1 MKMKDADKTKDQ
13 LIHELVE
20 LRKQLAELKDSE
32 SKSSME
38 LSKSEAHYRQLMENP
53 MVGVWQADTQARFV
67 FINKRLAEMSGY
79 SQDEVIGMSMM
90 VPIAPELRPWLA
102 ERLQKRKRANFLPEV
117 VEAEMIRKDGSRY
130 TALVAPARLY
140 DAKGKVSGFIG
151 SMIDISDRKRAEES
165 LQKARNELERLVDEK
180 TAELS
185 KTIKLLKREISGR
198 KQTKEKLEHQKQH
211 LESLITYSSLAI
223 VKLDEKHTI
232 ISCNR
237 DFEKLFHY
245 KESEIVGKNLDE
257 LITGQQY
264 IKDAVSYTKETLSG
278 KAIHGYGERKR
289 KDGTN
294 IYVEIFGVPVVID
307 GKLVGAYGIYQDIS
321 ERKQA
326 EERLRES
333 EERYRSIVEYSHDGI
348 LIVDESYRFVYVNEV
363 LCRILGRSA
372 KEIIGQDFRKF
383 LDDESRELVS
393 NRYILRQKGV
403 ETPPRYEF
411 NVVRKNG
418 EKRRV
423 EISSTVIK
431 DSANNLKT
439 VAQLLDITERKQAE
453 ELFRTLFDRSPV
465 GLFIIQDRKFQLIN
479 PQFLELTGYKEDEF
493 LGKDSLAFIL
503 PEDRNIVR
511 ENTIKMLKGKISLPF
526 ELRVINKTGETRW
539 IEQTITSIQF
549 NGRLAVLGYYV
560 DISERKQAKEAL
572 EQSEERY
579 RTLVEN
585 SFDGIFVQKG
595 PTIIFTNQRLNEML
609 GYDEGELLGLDHWLV
624 YHPDY
629 REVTRKRAQARMR
642 GEKVLPQYEVKL
654 QRKDGSWLY
663 GEVSARVIS
672 FEEEHGIQVWVR
684 DITERK
690 RAEEELRDSE
700 ERLKTI
706 LDSLQAGIVC
716 INAETHTIV
725 DANPAAIAMI
735 GAPKEQIIGH
745 VCHKYICPAE
755 KGKCPIT
762 DFGEEVDKSERTLLT
777 ANDKEIPILKTVTP
791 ILLNGQ
797 AHLLDIFIDITEKK
811 KLEAQLQQAQKMEA
825 IGTLAGG
832 IAHDFNNI
840 LQAISGYTQLLLMGK
855 GADNPDYEKLEAIE
869 KSSQRASDLTK
880 QLLIFSRKVESKLR
894 PMDLNKETEQVSK
907 MLERTIPKMI
917 NIELHLAENLNIINA
932 DPAQI
937 EQILMNLGVNARDA
951 MPNGGRLIFETE
963 NMILDEHYC
972 KIHLGSKPGHYVKLG
987 ISDTG
992 HGMDKEILKHIF
1004 DPFYTTKE
1012 IGKGTGLGL
1021 AMVYGIVK
1029 SHNGYIMC
1037 YSEPDEGTIFKIYF
1051 PVIKKETESLEQ
1063 KEEIFPIKGGNETVL
1078 LVDDEEAIRE
1088 LGKDILARFGYT
1100 VLMASDGETALEI
1113 YRENKKEISLVILDI
1128 IMPGMGGRKCLE
1140 ELLKINPELRIIIAS
1155 GYSVNGPSKEILKA
1169 GAKGFIGKP
1178 YNINQ
1183 ILKGVRET
1191 LDN

>member
-1 MKMKDADKTKDQ
+1 MKMKDADKTKAQ
-13 LIHELVE
+13 LIHEL
-20 LRKQLAELKDSE
+20 
-32 SKSSME
+32 
-38 LSKSEAHYRQLMENP
+38 
-53 MVGVWQADTQARFV
+53 
-67 FINKRLAEMSGY
+67 AEM
-79 SQDEVIGMSMM
+79 
-90 VPIAPELRPWLA
+90 
-102 ERLQKRKRANFLPEV
+102 RLEITKYE
-117 VEAEMIRKDGSRY
+117 
-130 TALVAPARLY
+130 
-140 DAKGKVSGFIG
+140 
-151 SMIDISDRKRAEES
+151 
-165 LQKARNELERLVDEK
+165 ELE
-180 TAELS
+180 T
-185 KTIKLLKREISGR
+185 KLK
-198 KQTKEKLEHQKQH
+198 KTKEKLEHQKKH
-211 LESLITYSSLAI
+211 LESLIKYSSLAI
-223 VKLDEKHTI
+223 VTLDGKHTI

-237 DFEKLFHY
+237 DFEKLFQFE
-245 KESEIVGKNLDE
+245 ESKIIGKNLDE
-257 LITGQQY
+257 LIAGQQY
-264 IKDAVSYTKETLSG
+264 IDNAVSYTKETLSG

-307 GKLVGAYGIYQDIS
+307 GKLVGAYGIYQDVS

-348 LIVDESYRFVYVNEV
+348 LIVDESYRFIYVNEV

-403 ETPPRYEF
+403 ETPQRYEF
-411 NVVRKNG
+411 NVVREND
-418 EKRRV
+418 EKRCV

-431 DSANNLKT
+431 DSANNVKT

-465 GLFIIQDRKFQLIN
+465 GLFIIQDRNFQLIN
-479 PQFLELTGYKEDEF
+479 PQFLQLTGYKEDEF
-493 LGKDSLAFIL
+493 IGTDSLAFIL

-511 ENTIKMLKGKISLPF
+511 ENTIKILKGELTFPF

-539 IEQTITSIQF
+539 IEQTITSIHY
-549 NGRLAVLGYYV
+549 NGRPAVLGYYV
-560 DISERKQAKEAL
+560 DISERKK
-572 EQSEERY
+572 
-579 RTLVEN
+579 
-585 SFDGIFVQKG
+585 
-595 PTIIFTNQRLNEML
+595 
-609 GYDEGELLGLDHWLV
+609 
-624 YHPDY
+624 
-629 REVTRKRAQARMR
+629 
-642 GEKVLPQYEVKL
+642 
-654 QRKDGSWLY
+654 
-663 GEVSARVIS
+663 
-672 FEEEHGIQVWVR
+672 
-684 DITERK
+684 
-690 RAEEELRDSE
+690 AEEELRDSE

-706 LDSLQAGIVC
+706 LDSIQAGIVC

-725 DANPAAIAMI
+725 DVNPAAIEMI

-755 KGKCPIT
+755 KGKCPIS
-762 DFGEEVDKSERTLLT
+762 DLGQEVDKSERTLLT
-777 ANDKEIPILKTVTP
+777 ATGAEVPILKTVTP
-791 ILLNGQ
+791 ILLSGQ

-840 LQAISGYTQLLLMGK
+840 LQAISGYTQILLMEK
-855 GADNPDYEKLEAIE
+855 EASDPDFEKLEAVE
-869 KSSQRASDLTK
+869 KSAQRASDLTK

-894 PMDLNKETEQVSK
+894 PIDLKREIEQVSK
-907 MLERTIPKMI
+907 MLKRTIPKMI
-917 NIELHLAENLNIINA
+917 NIELHLAENLKIINA

-937 EQILMNLGVNARDA
+937 EQIMMNLGVNAMDA

-963 NMILDEHYC
+963 NVILDEQYC
-972 KIHLGSKPGHYVKLG
+972 KTHLGAKPGHYVKLS

-992 HGMDKEILKHIF
+992 HGMDKETIEHIF

-1012 IGKGTGLGL
+1012 TGKGTGLGL

-1051 PVIKKETESLEQ
+1051 PVIEKEAERVES
-1063 KEEIFPIKGGNETVL
+1063 EEEKVHIKGGNETIL

-1088 LGKDILARFGYT
+1088 LGKNILTRFGYT
-1100 VLMASDGETALEI
+1100 VLMVSDGETALEV
-1113 YRENKKEISLVILDI
+1113 YREKKEKISLVILDI
-1128 IMPGMGGRKCLE
+1128 IMPGMGGRECLKK
-1140 ELLKINPELRIIIAS
+1140 LFKMNPKSKVIIAS
-1155 GYSVNGPSKEILKA
+1155 GYSINGSTKEALEA

-1183 ILKGVRET
+1183 MLKAVREA

>member
-1 MKMKDADKTKDQ
+1 MKDADKTKEQ
-13 LIHELVE
+13 LIPELVE

-38 LSKSEAHYRQLMENP
+38 LSKSEARYRQLVENP
-53 MVGVWQADTQARFV
+53 LVAVWQADTQGRFV
-67 FINKRLAEMSGY
+67 FINKRLADMSGY

-102 ERLQKRKRANFLPEV
+102 ERLQKRKGANFLPDV
-117 VEAEMIRKDGSRY
+117 VEAEMIRKDRSRY

-140 DAKGKVSGFIG
+140 DAKGKFIGFIG

-165 LQKARNELERLVDEK
+165 LQKAHNELERLVDEK

-185 KTIKLLKREISGR
+185 KTIKLLKGEISKR
-198 KQTKEKLEHQKQH
+198 KQTKEKLEHQKKH
-211 LESLITYSSLAI
+211 LESLFKYSSLAI
-223 VKLDEKHTI
+223 VTLDEKQTI

-237 DFEKLFHY
+237 DFEKLFQFE
-245 KESEIVGKNLDE
+245 ESEIVGKNLDE

-264 IKDAVSYTKETLSG
+264 IKDAVSYTKETLEG
-278 KAIHGYGERKR
+278 KAIHGYGERKK

-348 LIVDESYRFVYVNEV
+348 LIVDESYRFTYVNEE

-393 NRYILRQKGV
+393 TRYILRQKG
-403 ETPPRYEF
+403 EQTPPRYEF

-453 ELFRTLFDRSPV
+453 DLFRTLFDRSPV

-493 LGKDSLAFIL
+493 IGKDSLTFIL

-511 ENTIKMLKGKISLPF
+511 ENTIEMLTGKLTLPF

-539 IEQTITSIQF
+539 IEQTITSIHY
-549 NGRLAVLGYYV
+549 NGRSAVLGYYV
-560 DISERKQAKEAL
+560 DISESKLVEQELRK
-572 EQSEERY
+572 SEERY
-579 RTLVEN
+579 RMLFKQ
-585 SFDGIFVQKG
+585 SPLGIMHFDQKG
-595 PTIIFTNQRLNEML
+595 VIVDCNEKFIEIMGSPREKLIGFDML
-609 GYDEGELLGLDHWLV
+609 KSLRDKKMLSAIKTALSGGTGYYEG
-624 YHPDY
+624 DY
-629 REVTRKRAQARMR
+629 LSVTGGKLTPMRAIYNRITS
-642 GEKVLPQYEVKL
+642 E
-654 QRKDGSWLY
+654 DGSFLGGVSLY
-663 GEVSARVIS
+663 E
-672 FEEEHGIQVWVR
+672 

-706 LDSLQAGIVC
+706 LDSIQAGIVC

-725 DANPAAIAMI
+725 DANPAAIEMI

-755 KGKCPIT
+755 RGKCPIT
-762 DFGEEVDKSERTLLT
+762 DFGQEVEQAERTLLT
-777 ANDKEIPILKTVTP
+777 ANGKEIPILKTATP
-791 ILLNGQ
+791 ILLSGQ

-811 KLEAQLQQAQKMEA
+811 GLEAQLQQAQKMEA

-840 LQAISGYTQLLLMGK
+840 LQAIFGYTEILLIGK
-855 GADNPDYEKLEAIE
+855 GADNPDHEKLEAIE
-869 KSSQRASDLTK
+869 TSAQRASDLTK

-907 MLERTIPKMI
+907 ILERTIPKMI

-963 NMILDEHYC
+963 DIILDEHYC
-972 KIHLGSKPGHYVKLG
+972 KIHLGSKPGHYVKLS

-992 HGMDKEILKHIF
+992 HGMDKETLKHIF

-1051 PVIKKETESLEQ
+1051 PVIEKETERVEP
-1063 KEEIFPIKGGNETVL
+1063 KEEKFPIKGGNETIL

-1088 LGKDILARFGYT
+1088 LGKDIITRFGYT
-1100 VLMASDGETALEI
+1100 VLIASDGETALEI

-1155 GYSVNGPSKEILKA
+1155 GYSMNGPSKEVIKA
-1169 GAKGFIGKP
+1169 GAKGFISKP

-1183 ILKGVRET
+1183 ILKAVRET

>member
-1 MKMKDADKTKDQ
+1 MKMKDADKTKEQ

-20 LRKQLAELKDSE
+20 LRKQHAELKESE
-32 SKSSME
+32 SKSAME
-38 LSKSEAHYRQLMENP
+38 LSKSEARYQQLVENSL
-53 MVGVWQADTQARFV
+53 VGVWQADTQARFV

-102 ERLQKRKRANFLPEV
+102 ERLQKRKRADFLPDV

-140 DAKGKVSGFIG
+140 DAKGKLSGFIG
-151 SMIDISDRKRAEES
+151 SMIDISDRKRSEES

-185 KTIKLLKREISGR
+185 KTIKLLKREISER
-198 KQTKEKLEHQKQH
+198 KQTKEKLEHQKKH
-211 LESLITYSSLAI
+211 LESLLTYSSLAI
-223 VKLDEKHTI
+223 VTLDEGQKI
-232 ISCNR
+232 SSCNR
-237 DFEKLFHY
+237 DFEKLFKY
-245 KESEIVGKNLDE
+245 KKFEIVGKNLDE
-257 LITGQQY
+257 LIAGQQY
-264 IKDAVSYTKETLSG
+264 RENAVSYTKETLKG
-278 KAIHGYGERKR
+278 KTIHGYGERKR
-289 KDGTN
+289 KDGTT

-326 EERLRES
+326 EE
-333 EERYRSIVEYSHDGI
+333 
-348 LIVDESYRFVYVNEV
+348 
-363 LCRILGRSA
+363 
-372 KEIIGQDFRKF
+372 
-383 LDDESRELVS
+383 
-393 NRYILRQKGV
+393 
-403 ETPPRYEF
+403 
-411 NVVRKNG
+411 
-418 EKRRV
+418 
-423 EISSTVIK
+423 
-431 DSANNLKT
+431 
-439 VAQLLDITERKQAE
+439 
-453 ELFRTLFDRSPV
+453 LFRTLFDKSPV

-479 PQFLELTGYKEDEF
+479 PKFLELTGYKEDEF

-511 ENTIKMLKGKISLPF
+511 ENTIKMLKGKLILPF

-539 IEQTITSIQF
+539 IEQTITSIHY
-549 NGRLAVLGYYV
+549 NGRPAVLGYYV
-560 DISERKQAKEAL
+560 DISERKRV
-572 EQSEERY
+572 EQELRKSEERY
-579 RTLVEN
+579 RMLFKQ
-585 SFDGIFVQKG
+585 SPLGIIHFDQKG
-595 PTIIFTNQRLNEML
+595 VIVDCNEKFVEIMGSSRKKLIGFNML
-609 GYDEGELLGLDHWLV
+609 QSLRDKKMLSAVKIALSGGTGYYEG
-624 YHPDY
+624 DY
-629 REVTRKRAQARMR
+629 LSVTGGKLTPMRAIYNRITS
-642 GEKVLPQYEVKL
+642 E
-654 QRKDGSWLY
+654 DGSFLGGVSLY
-663 GEVSARVIS
+663 E
-672 FEEEHGIQVWVR
+672 

-716 INAETHTIV
+716 INVETHTIV
-725 DANPAAIAMI
+725 DANPAAIEMI

-762 DFGEEVDKSERTLLT
+762 DLGQEVDKSERILLA
-777 ANDKEIPILKTVTP
+777 ANGKEIPILKTVTP
-791 ILLNGQ
+791 ILLSGQ

-840 LQAISGYTQLLLMGK
+840 LQAIFGYTQILLMGK
-855 GADNPDYEKLEAIE
+855 EADNPDYEKLEAIE
-869 KSSQRASDLTK
+869 KSAQRASDLTK

-894 PMDLNKETEQVSK
+894 PMDLNKETEQVSQI
-907 MLERTIPKMI
+907 LERTIPKMV
-917 NIELHLAENLNIINA
+917 NIELHLAENLNIVNA

-963 NMILDEHYC
+963 NIILDEHYC
-972 KIHLGSKPGHYVKLG
+972 KIHLGSKPGHYVKLS

-992 HGMDKEILKHIF
+992 HGMDKETLKHIF

-1037 YSEPDEGTIFKIYF
+1037 YSEPGEGTTFKIYF
-1051 PVIKKETESLEQ
+1051 PVIKKEIESLEP
-1063 KEEIFPIKGGNETVL
+1063 KEETFPVKGGNETIL

-1088 LGKDILARFGYT
+1088 LGKDILTGFGYT

-1113 YRENKKEISLVILDI
+1113 YRENKKEISLAILDI

-1155 GYSVNGPSKEILKA
+1155 GYSMNGPGKKVLKA
-1169 GAKGFIGKP
+1169 GAKDFISKP

-1183 ILKGVRET
+1183 ILKAVRET

>member
-1 MKMKDADKTKDQ
+1 MKMEDVDKTKAQ
-13 LIHELVE
+13 LIHEL
-20 LRKQLAELKDSE
+20 
-32 SKSSME
+32 
-38 LSKSEAHYRQLMENP
+38 
-53 MVGVWQADTQARFV
+53 
-67 FINKRLAEMSGY
+67 AEM
-79 SQDEVIGMSMM
+79 
-90 VPIAPELRPWLA
+90 
-102 ERLQKRKRANFLPEV
+102 RLEITKYE
-117 VEAEMIRKDGSRY
+117 
-130 TALVAPARLY
+130 
-140 DAKGKVSGFIG
+140 
-151 SMIDISDRKRAEES
+151 
-165 LQKARNELERLVDEK
+165 ELE
-180 TAELS
+180 T
-185 KTIKLLKREISGR
+185 KLK
-198 KQTKEKLEHQKQH
+198 KTKEKLEHQKKH
-211 LESLITYSSLAI
+211 LESLIKYSSLAI
-223 VKLDEKHTI
+223 VTLDEKHTI

-237 DFEKLFHY
+237 DFEKLFQFE
-245 KESEIVGKNLDE
+245 ESKIIGKNLDE
-257 LITGQQY
+257 LIAGKQY
-264 IKDAVSYTKETLSG
+264 LDNAVSYTKETLSG

-307 GKLVGAYGIYQDIS
+307 GKLVGAYGIYQDVS

-348 LIVDESYRFVYVNEV
+348 LIVDESYRFIYVNEV

-411 NVVRKNG
+411 NVVREND
-418 EKRRV
+418 EKRCV

-465 GLFIIQDRKFQLIN
+465 GLFIIQDRNFQLIN

-503 PEDRNIVR
+503 PEDRYIVR
-511 ENTIKMLKGKISLPF
+511 ENTIKMLKGKLLFPF

-549 NGRLAVLGYYV
+549 NGRPAVLGYYV
-560 DISERKQAKEAL
+560 DI
-572 EQSEERY
+572 
-579 RTLVEN
+579 
-585 SFDGIFVQKG
+585 
-595 PTIIFTNQRLNEML
+595 
-609 GYDEGELLGLDHWLV
+609 
-624 YHPDY
+624 
-629 REVTRKRAQARMR
+629 
-642 GEKVLPQYEVKL
+642 
-654 QRKDGSWLY
+654 
-663 GEVSARVIS
+663 
-672 FEEEHGIQVWVR
+672 
-684 DITERK
+684 TERK
-690 RAEEELRDSE
+690 KAEEELRDSE

-706 LDSLQAGIVC
+706 LDSIQAGIVC

-725 DANPAAIAMI
+725 DVNPAAIEMI

-755 KGKCPIT
+755 KGKCPIS
-762 DFGEEVDKSERTLLT
+762 DLGQEVDKSERTLLT
-777 ANDKEIPILKTVTP
+777 ATGAEVPILKTVTP
-791 ILLNGQ
+791 ILLSGQ

-840 LQAISGYTQLLLMGK
+840 LQAISGYTQILLMEK
-855 GADNPDYEKLEAIE
+855 EASDPDFEKLEAVE
-869 KSSQRASDLTK
+869 KSAQRASDLTK

-894 PMDLNKETEQVSK
+894 PIDLKREIEQVSK
-907 MLERTIPKMI
+907 MLKRTIPKMI
-917 NIELHLAENLNIINA
+917 NIELHLAENLKIINA

-937 EQILMNLGVNARDA
+937 EQIMMNLGVNAMDA

-963 NMILDEHYC
+963 NVILDEQYC
-972 KIHLGSKPGHYVKLG
+972 KTHLGAKPGRYVKLS

-992 HGMDKEILKHIF
+992 HGMDKETIEHIF

-1012 IGKGTGLGL
+1012 TGKGTGLGL

-1051 PVIKKETESLEQ
+1051 PVIEKETERVES
-1063 KEEIFPIKGGNETVL
+1063 EEEKVHIKGGKETIL

-1088 LGKDILARFGYT
+1088 LGKNILTRFGYT
-1100 VLMASDGETALEI
+1100 VLMVSDGETALEV
-1113 YRENKKEISLVILDI
+1113 YREKKEKISLVILDI
-1128 IMPGMGGRKCLE
+1128 IMPGMGGRECLKK
-1140 ELLKINPELRIIIAS
+1140 LFKMNPKLKVIIAS
-1155 GYSVNGPSKEILKA
+1155 GYSINGSTKEALEA

-1183 ILKGVRET
+1183 MLKAVREA

>member
-1 MKMKDADKTKDQ
+1 MKDADKTKDQ

-32 SKSSME
+32 SKSAME
-38 LSKSEAHYRQLMENP
+38 LSKSEARYRQLMENP

-185 KTIKLLKREISGR
+185 KTIKLLKKEISGR

-223 VKLDEKHTI
+223 VTLDEKQTI

-237 DFEKLFHY
+237 DFEKLFQY

-278 KAIHGYGERKR
+278 KTIHGYGERKR

-348 LIVDESYRFVYVNEV
+348 LIVDESYRFIYVNEE

-453 ELFRTLFDRSPV
+453 DLFRTLFNKSPV

-479 PQFLELTGYKEDEF
+479 PQFLELTGYNEDEF
-493 LGKDSLAFIL
+493 IGKDSLAFIL

-549 NGRLAVLGYYV
+549 NGRQAVLGHYV

-585 SFDGIFVQKG
+585 SFDGISVQKG
-595 PTIIFTNQRLNEML
+595 SKIIFTNQQLNEML
-609 GYDEGELLGLDHWLV
+609 GYDEGELVGLDHWLV

-642 GEKVLPQYEVKL
+642 GEKVTHQYEVKL

-684 DITERK
+684 DINERK
-690 RAEEELRDSE
+690 QAEEELRDSE

-706 LDSLQAGIVC
+706 LNSIQAGIVC

-725 DANPAAIAMI
+725 DANPAAIEMI

-762 DFGEEVDKSERTLLT
+762 DLGQEVDNSERTLLT
-777 ANDKEIPILKTVTP
+777 ATGAEVPILKTVTP

-797 AHLLDIFIDITEKK
+797 AHLLDIFIDITEKR

-855 GADNPDYEKLEAIE
+855 EADNPDYEKLEAIE
-869 KSSQRASDLTK
+869 KSAQRASDLTK

-907 MLERTIPKMI
+907 ILERTIPKMI

-963 NMILDEHYC
+963 NIILDEQYC
-972 KIHLGSKPGHYVKLG
+972 KIHLGSKSGHYVKLS

-992 HGMDKEILKHIF
+992 HGMDKETLKYIF

-1012 IGKGTGLGL
+1012 TGKGTGLGL

-1029 SHNGYIMC
+1029 NHNGYIMC

-1051 PVIKKETESLEQ
+1051 PVIEKEIERVES
-1063 KEEIFPIKGGNETVL
+1063 KEEKVHIKGGNETIL

-1088 LGKDILARFGYT
+1088 LGKDILTRFGYT

-1140 ELLKINPELRIIIAS
+1140 ELLKINPELRIVIAS
-1155 GYSVNGPSKEILKA
+1155 GYSMNGPSKEVLKA

-1183 ILKGVRET
+1183 ILKAVRET

>member
-1 MKMKDADKTKDQ
+1 MKMKDADKTKAQ
-13 LIHELVE
+13 LIHEL
-20 LRKQLAELKDSE
+20 
-32 SKSSME
+32 
-38 LSKSEAHYRQLMENP
+38 
-53 MVGVWQADTQARFV
+53 
-67 FINKRLAEMSGY
+67 AEM
-79 SQDEVIGMSMM
+79 
-90 VPIAPELRPWLA
+90 
-102 ERLQKRKRANFLPEV
+102 RLEITKYE
-117 VEAEMIRKDGSRY
+117 
-130 TALVAPARLY
+130 
-140 DAKGKVSGFIG
+140 
-151 SMIDISDRKRAEES
+151 
-165 LQKARNELERLVDEK
+165 ELE
-180 TAELS
+180 T
-185 KTIKLLKREISGR
+185 KLK
-198 KQTKEKLEHQKQH
+198 KTKEKLEHQKKH
-211 LESLITYSSLAI
+211 LESLIKYSSLAI
-223 VKLDEKHTI
+223 VTLDGKHTI

-237 DFEKLFHY
+237 DFEKLFQFE
-245 KESEIVGKNLDE
+245 ESKIIGKNLDE
-257 LITGQQY
+257 LIAGQQY
-264 IKDAVSYTKETLSG
+264 IDNAVSYTKETLSG

-348 LIVDESYRFVYVNEV
+348 LIVDESYRFTYVNEE

-393 NRYILRQKGV
+393 TRYILRQKGAQ
-403 ETPPRYEF
+403 TPPRYEF

-453 ELFRTLFDRSPV
+453 DLFRTLFDRSPV

-493 LGKDSLAFIL
+493 IGKDSLTFIL

-511 ENTIKMLKGKISLPF
+511 ENTIEMLTGKLTLPF

-539 IEQTITSIQF
+539 IEQTITSIHY
-549 NGRLAVLGYYV
+549 NGRPAVLGYYV
-560 DISERKQAKEAL
+560 DISERKK
-572 EQSEERY
+572 
-579 RTLVEN
+579 
-585 SFDGIFVQKG
+585 
-595 PTIIFTNQRLNEML
+595 
-609 GYDEGELLGLDHWLV
+609 
-624 YHPDY
+624 
-629 REVTRKRAQARMR
+629 
-642 GEKVLPQYEVKL
+642 
-654 QRKDGSWLY
+654 
-663 GEVSARVIS
+663 
-672 FEEEHGIQVWVR
+672 
-684 DITERK
+684 
-690 RAEEELRDSE
+690 AEEELRDSE

-706 LDSLQAGIVC
+706 LDSIQAGIVC

-725 DANPAAIAMI
+725 DVNPAAIEMI

-755 KGKCPIT
+755 KGKCPIS
-762 DFGEEVDKSERTLLT
+762 DLGQEVDKSERTLLT
-777 ANDKEIPILKTVTP
+777 ATGAEVPILKTVTP
-791 ILLNGQ
+791 ILLSGQ

-840 LQAISGYTQLLLMGK
+840 LQAISGYTQILLMEK
-855 GADNPDYEKLEAIE
+855 EASDPDFEKLEAVE
-869 KSSQRASDLTK
+869 KSAQRASDLTK

-894 PMDLNKETEQVSK
+894 PIDLKREIEQVSK
-907 MLERTIPKMI
+907 MLKRTIPKMI
-917 NIELHLAENLNIINA
+917 NIELHLAENLKIINA

-937 EQILMNLGVNARDA
+937 EQIMMNLGVNAMDA

-963 NMILDEHYC
+963 NVILDEQYC
-972 KIHLGSKPGHYVKLG
+972 KTHLGAKPGHYVKLS

-992 HGMDKEILKHIF
+992 HGMDKETIEHIF

-1012 IGKGTGLGL
+1012 TGKGTGLGL

-1051 PVIKKETESLEQ
+1051 PVIEKETERVES
-1063 KEEIFPIKGGNETVL
+1063 KEEKVHIKGGNETIL

-1155 GYSVNGPSKEILKA
+1155 GYSINGPSKEVLKA
-1169 GAKGFIGKP
+1169 GAKGFISKP

-1183 ILKGVRET
+1183 ILKAVRET

>member
-1 MKMKDADKTKDQ
+1 MKMKDADKTKEQ

-38 LSKSEAHYRQLMENP
+38 LSKSETRYRQLVENP
-53 MVGVWQADTQARFV
+53 LVGVWQADTQARFV

-90 VPIAPELRPWLA
+90 VPIDPELRPWLV
-102 ERLQKRKRANFLPEV
+102 ERLQKHKTANFLPDV

-140 DAKGKVSGFIG
+140 DAKGKFSGFIG

-165 LQKARNELERLVDEK
+165 LQKTRNELESLVDEK

-185 KTIKLLKREISGR
+185 KTIKLLEKEISQR
-198 KQTKEKLEHQKQH
+198 KQTKEKLEHQKKH
-211 LESLITYSSLAI
+211 LESLLKFSSLAI
-223 VKLDEKHTI
+223 VNLDEKHTI

-237 DFEKLFHY
+237 DFEKLFQFE
-245 KESEIVGKNLDE
+245 ESEIVGKNLDE

-278 KAIHGYGERKR
+278 KAIHGYGERKK

-307 GKLVGAYGIYQDIS
+307 GKLVGAYGIYQDIT
-321 ERKQA
+321 ERKQL
-326 EERLRES
+326 EEKLRES
-333 EERYRSIVEYSHDGI
+333 EERYRSIVENSHDGI
-348 LIVDESYRFVYVNEV
+348 LIVDESYRFTYVNEE
-363 LCRILGRSA
+363 LCQILGRSA
-372 KEIIGQDFRKF
+372 KDIIGQDFRKF
-383 LDDESRELVS
+383 LDDESRKLVADY
-393 NRYILRQKGV
+393 YIDRQKGEDV
-403 ETPPRYEF
+403 PRRYEF
-411 NVVRKNG
+411 NVIRKNG

-439 VAQLLDITERKQAE
+439 IAQLLDITEQKQTM
-453 ELFRTLFDRSPV
+453 ELFQTLFNRSPV

-503 PEDRNIVR
+503 PEDRNKVR
-511 ENTIKMLKGKISLPF
+511 ENTIKMLKGKISLPL

-539 IEQTITSIQF
+539 IEQTITSIHYD
-549 NGRLAVLGYYV
+549 GRPAVLGYYV
-560 DISERKQAKEAL
+560 DISERKL
-572 EQSEERY
+572 VEQELRKSEERY
-579 RTLVEN
+579 RMLFKQ
-585 SFDGIFVQKG
+585 SPLGIMHFDQKG
-595 PTIIFTNQRLNEML
+595 VIVDCNEKFIEIMGSSREKLIGFNML
-609 GYDEGELLGLDHWLV
+609 KSLRDKKMLSAVKTALSGGTGYYEG
-624 YHPDY
+624 DY
-629 REVTRKRAQARMR
+629 LSVTGGKLTPMRAIYNRITS
-642 GEKVLPQYEVKL
+642 E
-654 QRKDGSWLY
+654 DGSFLGGVSLY
-663 GEVSARVIS
+663 E
-672 FEEEHGIQVWVR
+672 

-706 LDSLQAGIVC
+706 LDSIQAGIVC

-725 DANPAAIAMI
+725 DANPAAIEMI

-840 LQAISGYTQLLLMGK
+840 LQAIFGYTQILLIGK
-855 GADNPDYEKLEAIE
+855 GADNPDHEKLEAIE
-869 KSSQRASDLTK
+869 KSAQRASDLTK

-972 KIHLGSKPGHYVKLG
+972 KIHLGSKPGHYVKLS

-1063 KEEIFPIKGGNETVL
+1063 KEEIFPIKGGNETIL

-1155 GYSVNGPSKEILKA
+1155 GYSINGPSKEVLKA
-1169 GAKGFIGKP
+1169 GAKGFISKP

-1183 ILKGVRET
+1183 ILKAVRET

>member
-1 MKMKDADKTKDQ
+1 MKDADKTKGQ

-20 LRKQLAELKDSE
+20 LRKQLTELKDSE
-32 SKSSME
+32 SKSAME
-38 LSKSEAHYRQLMENP
+38 LSKSEERYRQLVENTL
-53 MVGVWQADTQARFV
+53 VGVWQADTQARFV

-102 ERLQKRKRANFLPEV
+102 KRLQKRKRADFLPDV

-140 DAKGKVSGFIG
+140 DAKGKLSGFIG

-185 KTIKLLKREISGR
+185 KTIKLLKREISER
-198 KQTKEKLEHQKQH
+198 KQTKEKLEHQKKH
-211 LESLITYSSLAI
+211 LESLLTYSSLAI
-223 VKLDEKHTI
+223 VTLDEGQKI
-232 ISCNR
+232 SSCNR
-237 DFEKLFHY
+237 DFEKLFQY
-245 KESEIVGKNLDE
+245 KKSEIVGKNLDE
-257 LITGQQY
+257 LIAGQQY
-264 IKDAVSYTKETLSG
+264 RENAVSYTKETLKG
-278 KAIHGYGERKR
+278 KTIHGYGERKR
-289 KDGTN
+289 KDGTT

-326 EERLRES
+326 EE
-333 EERYRSIVEYSHDGI
+333 
-348 LIVDESYRFVYVNEV
+348 
-363 LCRILGRSA
+363 
-372 KEIIGQDFRKF
+372 
-383 LDDESRELVS
+383 
-393 NRYILRQKGV
+393 
-403 ETPPRYEF
+403 
-411 NVVRKNG
+411 
-418 EKRRV
+418 
-423 EISSTVIK
+423 
-431 DSANNLKT
+431 
-439 VAQLLDITERKQAE
+439 
-453 ELFRTLFDRSPV
+453 LFRTLFDKSPV

-479 PQFLELTGYKEDEF
+479 PKFLELTGYKEDEF

-511 ENTIKMLKGKISLPF
+511 ENTIKMLKGKLILPF

-539 IEQTITSIQF
+539 IEQTITSIHY
-549 NGRLAVLGYYV
+549 NGRPAVLGYYV
-560 DISERKQAKEAL
+560 DISERKRV
-572 EQSEERY
+572 EQKLRKSEERY
-579 RTLVEN
+579 RMLFKQ
-585 SFDGIFVQKG
+585 SPLGIIHFDQKG
-595 PTIIFTNQRLNEML
+595 VVVDCNEKFVEIMGSSREKLIGFNML
-609 GYDEGELLGLDHWLV
+609 QSLRDKKMLSAVKTALSGGTGYYEGDYLSVTGGKLTPMRAIYNRITSEEGSFLGGVSL
-624 YHPDY
+624 
-629 REVTRKRAQARMR
+629 
-642 GEKVLPQYEVKL
+642 YE
-654 QRKDGSWLY
+654 
-663 GEVSARVIS
+663 
-672 FEEEHGIQVWVR
+672 

-700 ERLKTI
+700 EHLKTI
-706 LDSLQAGIVC
+706 LNSIQAGIVC

-725 DANPAAIAMI
+725 DANPAAIEMI

-745 VCHKYICPAE
+745 VCHKYICPAG

-762 DFGEEVDKSERTLLT
+762 DLGEQVDNSEKILLT
-777 ANDKEIPILKTVTP
+777 KTGAEIPILKTVTP

-797 AHLLDIFIDITEKK
+797 AHLLDIFINITEKK

-825 IGTLAGG
+825 VGTLAGG

-840 LQAISGYTQLLLMGK
+840 LQAISGYTQILLMGK
-855 GADNPDYEKLEAIE
+855 GIDNPDYEKLGAIE
-869 KSSQRASDLTK
+869 KSAQRASDLTK

-907 MLERTIPKMI
+907 ILERTIPKMI

-963 NMILDEHYC
+963 NVILDEHYC
-972 KIHLGSKPGHYVKLG
+972 KIHLGSNPGRYVKLS

-992 HGMDKEILKHIF
+992 HGMDKETLKHIF

-1012 IGKGTGLGL
+1012 TGKGTGLGL

-1051 PVIKKETESLEQ
+1051 PVIEKEIERVEP
-1063 KEEIFPIKGGNETVL
+1063 KEEKVYIKGGNETIL

-1088 LGKDILARFGYT
+1088 LGKSVLTSFGYT
-1100 VLMASDGETALEI
+1100 VLMASDGETALDV
-1113 YRENKKEISLVILDI
+1113 YRERKEEINLVILDI

-1140 ELLKINPELRIIIAS
+1140 ELLKINPELRIMIAS
-1155 GYSVNGPSKEILKA
+1155 GYSMNGPSKEVLKA

-1183 ILKGVRET
+1183 ILKAVRET

>member
-1 MKMKDADKTKDQ
+1 MKMKDADKTKAQ
-13 LIHELVE
+13 LIHEL
-20 LRKQLAELKDSE
+20 
-32 SKSSME
+32 
-38 LSKSEAHYRQLMENP
+38 
-53 MVGVWQADTQARFV
+53 
-67 FINKRLAEMSGY
+67 AEM
-79 SQDEVIGMSMM
+79 
-90 VPIAPELRPWLA
+90 
-102 ERLQKRKRANFLPEV
+102 RLEITKYE
-117 VEAEMIRKDGSRY
+117 
-130 TALVAPARLY
+130 
-140 DAKGKVSGFIG
+140 
-151 SMIDISDRKRAEES
+151 
-165 LQKARNELERLVDEK
+165 ELE
-180 TAELS
+180 T
-185 KTIKLLKREISGR
+185 KLK
-198 KQTKEKLEHQKQH
+198 KTKEKLEHQKKH
-211 LESLITYSSLAI
+211 LESLIKYSSLAI
-223 VKLDEKHTI
+223 VTLDGKHTI

-237 DFEKLFHY
+237 DFEKLFQFE
-245 KESEIVGKNLDE
+245 ESKIIGKNLDE
-257 LITGQQY
+257 LIAGQQY
-264 IKDAVSYTKETLSG
+264 IDNAVSYTKETLSG

-348 LIVDESYRFVYVNEV
+348 LIVDESYRFTYVNEE

-393 NRYILRQKGV
+393 TRYILRQKGAQ
-403 ETPPRYEF
+403 TPPRYEF

-465 GLFIIQDRKFQLIN
+465 GLFIIQDRNFQLIN
-479 PQFLELTGYKEDEF
+479 PQFLQLTGYKEDEF
-493 LGKDSLAFIL
+493 IGTDSLAFIL

-511 ENTIKMLKGKISLPF
+511 ENTIKILKGELTFPF

-539 IEQTITSIQF
+539 IEQTITSIHY
-549 NGRLAVLGYYV
+549 NGRPAVLGYYV
-560 DISERKQAKEAL
+560 DISERKK
-572 EQSEERY
+572 
-579 RTLVEN
+579 
-585 SFDGIFVQKG
+585 
-595 PTIIFTNQRLNEML
+595 
-609 GYDEGELLGLDHWLV
+609 
-624 YHPDY
+624 
-629 REVTRKRAQARMR
+629 
-642 GEKVLPQYEVKL
+642 
-654 QRKDGSWLY
+654 
-663 GEVSARVIS
+663 
-672 FEEEHGIQVWVR
+672 
-684 DITERK
+684 
-690 RAEEELRDSE
+690 AEEELRDSE

-706 LDSLQAGIVC
+706 LDSIQAGIVC

-725 DANPAAIAMI
+725 DVNPAAIEMI

-755 KGKCPIT
+755 KGKCPIS
-762 DFGEEVDKSERTLLT
+762 DLGQEVDKSERTLLT
-777 ANDKEIPILKTVTP
+777 ATGAEVPILKTVTP
-791 ILLNGQ
+791 ILLSGQ

-840 LQAISGYTQLLLMGK
+840 LQAISGYTQILLMEK
-855 GADNPDYEKLEAIE
+855 EASDPDFEKLEAVE
-869 KSSQRASDLTK
+869 KSAQRASDLTK

-894 PMDLNKETEQVSK
+894 PIDLKREIEQVSK
-907 MLERTIPKMI
+907 MLKRTIPKMI
-917 NIELHLAENLNIINA
+917 NIELHLAENLKIINA

-937 EQILMNLGVNARDA
+937 EQIMMNLGVNAMDA

-963 NMILDEHYC
+963 NVILDEQYC
-972 KIHLGSKPGHYVKLG
+972 KTHLGAKPGHYVKLS

-992 HGMDKEILKHIF
+992 HGMDKETIEHIF

-1012 IGKGTGLGL
+1012 TGKGTGLGL

-1051 PVIKKETESLEQ
+1051 PVIEKETERVES
-1063 KEEIFPIKGGNETVL
+1063 KEEKVHIKGGNETIL

-1100 VLMASDGETALEI
+1100 VLIASDGETALEI

-1155 GYSVNGPSKEILKA
+1155 GYSINGPSKEVLKA
-1169 GAKGFIGKP
+1169 GAKGFISKP

-1183 ILKGVRET
+1183 ILKAVRET